1 MSGNMKAATLTSNI
15 FEPIRRE
22 PVGDGN
28 ENDEESK
35 NQGSDADSGLLD
47 RDQDMRWRGE
57 VQ

>member
-1 MSGNMKAATLTSNI
+1 MSGNMKAATLTSI

-28 ENDEESK
+28 EDDEESK

-47 RDQDMRWRGE
+47 RDQDTRWRGE
-57 VQ
+57 LH